1 MKTQQNNRFDEQKNI
16 TSLKCWVWKLKPR
29 RKITLFSTSS
39 PTLDLYD
46 LETGRSEA
54 KWRTTNRAIREL
66 WFLGKMSLVK
76 FTLASPLSPVLLS
89 WNLILYL
96 INIYINKFHVDQ
108 EHSTGVDVLP
118 LRIYVIP
125 IQSNFSSGIE
135 SNSSRII
142 TDLFYFALWLDQ
154 ETSTTSFNQSSH
166 SIFPALHAV
175 CLFLLRV
182 LNTPS
187 PRFHPVWLAVYL
199 IEGRCIGWYRDR
211 VN

>member
-1 MKTQQNNRFDEQKNI
+1 MACSHSLEKTEGRFSKITSLPSCELRLEVQEFTDIKENKTVTAMKTQQNNRFDEQKSI

-108 EHSTGVDVLP
+108 EHSTGVDVLL
-118 LRIYVIP
+118 LRI
-125 IQSNFSSGIE
+125 
-135 SNSSRII
+135 
-142 TDLFYFALWLDQ
+142 
-154 ETSTTSFNQSSH
+154 
-166 SIFPALHAV
+166 
-175 CLFLLRV
+175 
-182 LNTPS
+182 
-187 PRFHPVWLAVYL
+187 
-199 IEGRCIGWYRDR
+199 
-211 VN
+211 